1 MFKHVS
7 RIVTVIAL
15 LGLVLAACS
24 PAATATTAPTTAPA
38 TAASAPTTA
47 PATAAS
53 APTTA
58 PVTAAPATT
67 TGAAPAAS
75 GGWCSN
81 VHIVL
86 FPGGTPGGGFEQVVY
101 NGAVQ
106 AAKDTG
112 ANVQYVWSDWDPSKM
127 TTQFQAAAATKPDG
141 IAIMGH
147 PGDTAFDPL
156 IDAAEAQGIIVTSMN
171 TPLPLAQAKYSA
183 NGFGYAGAVLYDAG
197 YSLGQEAVAESGLK
211 AGDTAFV
218 WGLKAQAGRGQRTIG
233 ILDALNKAGLKVIYQ
248 EIDDATNA
256 NPSAG
261 VPIFTGIMS
270 AHPEIKMVITD
281 HGDITGTIATFL
293 QAAGK
298 KPGDV
303 FAAGFDISGNGV
315 TAIQGGWLQLVI
327 DQQQYLQGYFG
338 VLQLC
343 LSKVYKIGGLN
354 INTAAGFVNKSNVDS
369 LAPLIQQG
377 VR

>member
-1 MFKHVS
+1 MFKQALRGITLLVCVMALVACGPA
-7 RIVTVIAL
+7 VTQAPAPTQAQ
-15 LGLVLAACS
+15 AATQS
-24 PAATATTAPTTAPA
+24 SAVTQAPAATQ
-38 TAASAPTTA
+38 
-47 PATAAS
+47 
-53 APTTA
+53 
-58 PVTAAPATT
+58 
-67 TGAAPAAS
+67 GGAPAA
-75 GGWCSN
+75 GTNWCSGVN
-81 VHIVL
+81 IVF

-112 ANVQYVWSDWDPSKM
+112 ANVQYVWSDWDPAKM
-127 TTQFQAAAATKPDG
+127 TTQFTQAMATKPDG

-156 IDAAEAQGIIVTSMN
+156 IDQAESQGILVTSMN
-171 TPLPLAQAKYSA
+171 TQLPLAQAKYSA
-183 NGFGYAGAVLYDAG
+183 NGFGYSGAILYQAG
-197 YSLGQEAVAESGLK
+197 YSLGQEAVKESGLK
-211 AGDTAFV
+211 AGDTAFL
-218 WGLKAQAGRGQRTIG
+218 WGLKAQAGRGQRTQG
-233 ILDALNKAGLKVIYQ
+233 VQDALEKAGLKVVYQ

-256 NPSAG
+256 NASAG
-261 VPIFTGIMS
+261 VPVFTGIMS

-281 HGDITGTIATFL
+281 HGNLTGTIQTFL
-293 QAAGK
+293 SAAGK

-303 FAAGFDISGNGV
+303 FAAGFDISGNAI

-343 LSKVYKIGGLN
+343 LTKQYHFAGLQ
-354 INTAAGFVNKSNVDS
+354 IDTGAGFVNKSNVDT
-369 LAPLIQQG
+369 LAPLIKLQ